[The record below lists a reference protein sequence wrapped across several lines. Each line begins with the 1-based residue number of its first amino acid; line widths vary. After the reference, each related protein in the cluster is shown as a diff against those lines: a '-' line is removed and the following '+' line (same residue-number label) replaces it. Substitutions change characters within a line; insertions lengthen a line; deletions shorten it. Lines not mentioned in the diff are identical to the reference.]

1 MRMPEKVLVVDDDLE
16 TLRLVGLMLQR
27 QGFVIVA
34 ANNGAQA
41 LSQARAEQPDLIIL
55 DIMMPD
61 MDGYAVARQLRKEPE
76 TASIPIL
83 MFTAKGMVEDKVAGY
98 EAGADEYLTK
108 PIHPVELVTRLR
120 TLLVRGKT
128 HPPAPIPS
136 SADQGYMIG
145 VVSPKGGV
153 GVSTLVLNLAISY
166 HNKTKGEVIAAEMRP
181 GHGTWGLE
189 LGFANPTGLN
199 DLLAMRTA
207 DITNQVVEK
216 TLMQTTFGVRCLLA
230 SPHPKDIEAV
240 HATDQVSAVLKILPL
255 LAPLVLLDIGA
266 NVWPNFGLVLS
277 QCQELIVVTEPYP
290 GMMPPTRVF
299 IEELVDRG
307 FGKNK
312 LMTLVMV
319 NRVRAD
325 VQLSVTQVQENLG
338 RQVVQVIPPAPELAY
353 QAALR
358 GMPLIQVQPEGL
370 LAQQF
375 SRLADV
381 VATRVKK

>member
-1 MRMPEKVLVVDDDLE
+1 MPEKVLIVDDDLE

-34 ANNGAQA
+34 ANNGTQA
-41 LSQARAEQPDLIIL
+41 LNQARAELPDLIIL
-55 DIMMPD
+55 DVMMPD

-108 PIHPVELVTRLR
+108 PIHPVELVARLR
-120 TLLVRGKT
+120 SLLTRGKSR
-128 HPPAPIPS
+128 PAAPQPS
-136 SADQGYMIG
+136 TPQGYVIG

-153 GVSTLVLNLAISY
+153 GVSSLVLNLAISY
-166 HNKTKGEVIAAEMRP
+166 HNKTRGDVIAAEVRP

-199 DLLAMRTA
+199 DLLAKRPSE
-207 DITNQVVEK
+207 ITPQVVEK
-216 TLMQTTFGVRCLLA
+216 SLTQTTYGVRCLFS
-230 SPHPKDIEAV
+230 SPRARDIEAV
-240 HATDQVSAVLKILPL
+240 HASEQLDIVLNTLPR

-266 NVWPNFGLVLS
+266 NIWPNFGLVLS
-277 QCQELIVVTEPYP
+277 SCQEAMVVTEPYP
-290 GMMPPTRVF
+290 GIMPLTRVF

-307 FGKNK
+307 FGKTK

-325 VQLSVTQVQENLG
+325 VQLSVTQVQDTLG
-338 RQVVQVIPPAPELAY
+338 RQVVQVIPPAPEIAY
-353 QAALR
+353 QAAMR
-358 GMPLIQVQPEGL
+358 SVPLILVQPEGL

-375 SRLADV
+375 TRLAEL
-381 VATRVKK
+381 VATRVKP